1 MKTIVNVTT
10 GRVLYAA
17 QDDEEIDLKPGEA
30 IIDSTCDLPYDSE
43 IEIQVWN
50 FTTQSFS
57 IEPKPEY

>member
-17 QDDEEIDLKPGEA
+17 QDDEEIDLKPGEV
-30 IIDSTCDLPYDSE
+30 IIDSTCDLPYDPDT
-43 IEIQVWN
+43 EIQVWN

-57 IEPKPEY
+57 IQPKN